1 MMGDSLV
8 PKVVT
13 ETVCALTGWNY
24 VTQISEMLVVLYG
37 IFMCIRLRG
46 EKSVYSESKWYTVVL
61 TIELITSIIYY
72 IIGDVLIIES
82 FWSLLMTFMYHQ
94 LTVTLVLLIIFCP
107 KFYYIKNAPR
117 YSPAKPSSMESN
129 ELNIKVTNTNDTEGE
144 LKKAYDEIDE
154 LKAKLSTYE
163 AKNSESKARSPPS
176 NKQPLERPVVSPRN
190 KPNWQRKDV
199 SSEHEVQPLNEDVAK
214 PKVEPSP
221 RRKSI
226 TRHTAM

>member
-1 MMGDSLV
+1 
-8 PKVVT
+8 
-13 ETVCALTGWNY
+13 
-24 VTQISEMLVVLYG
+24 
-37 IFMCIRLRG
+37 MCIL
-46 EKSVYSESKWYTVVL
+46 
-61 TIELITSIIYY
+61 
-72 IIGDVLIIES
+72 
-82 FWSLLMTFMYHQ
+82 Q
-94 LTVTLVLLIIFCP
+94 
-107 KFYYIKNAPR
+107 
-117 YSPAKPSSMESN
+117 
-129 ELNIKVTNTNDTEGE
+129 GE

-163 AKNSESKARSPPS
+163 ARNSESKARSPPL

-199 SSEHEVQPLNEDVAK
+199 SSEQEVQPLNEDVAK